1 MLPKPDAERFLAM
14 SRPGF
19 STRCVHSGTHHD
31 GQTGGACSPV
41 FTSTAFAF
49 PNPTGENIYPRYF
62 NTPNQQVINRKL
74 AALEGG
80 EAAVT
85 FGSGMAA
92 ISTLL
97 LAHLKPG
104 DHAIFQS
111 GLYGGTFQFITREL
125 ARLGIEFSWG
135 ASVPE
140 FAAAIRPGTKLL
152 YVESPSNPLLR
163 CVDLAAVAALGKQ
176 RGVLTIID
184 NTFAT
189 PINQN
194 PLALGLDVVIHS
206 ATKYLNGHS
215 DVNAGVVVAS
225 ADTIRRVTASAVNLG
240 GMLDAHACAQL
251 ERGLKTLAVRMERHN
266 QNARALADF
275 LQTHPAVAQVHYP
288 GLSGHPDHAVAARQ
302 MRGFGGMLSF
312 ELHDVSQVDRL
323 LSRLRLVMPALS
335 LGGVESLVCVPSRT
349 SHRTM
354 RPEERQQAGISDGLI
369 RLSVGIED
377 HADLIA
383 DLQQALPPGRE
394 SGQIP

>member
-1 MLPKPDAERFLAM
+1 M
-14 SRPGF
+14 SPPGF
-19 STRCVHSGTHHD
+19 STRCIHSGTHHD
-31 GQTGGACSPV
+31 EQTGGACSPV
-41 FTSTAFAF
+41 FISTAFAF
-49 PNPTGENIYPRYF
+49 PNPTDENIYPRYF
-62 NTPNQQVINRKL
+62 NTPNQRVITRKL

-97 LAHLKPG
+97 LAHLQPG
-104 DHAIFQS
+104 DHAVFQR

-125 ARLGIEFSWG
+125 ARLGVEFSWG
-135 ASVPE
+135 ASVAE
-140 FAAAIRPGTKLL
+140 LAAAIRPGTKLL

-176 RGVLTIID
+176 RGVLTVID

-194 PLALGLDVVIHS
+194 PLALGMDVVIHS

-225 ADTIRRVTASAVNLG
+225 AATIRRVTASAVNLG

-266 QNARALADF
+266 QNARALAGF

-312 ELHDVSQVDRL
+312 QLHDSTQVDRL
-323 LSRLRLVMPALS
+323 LGRLRIVMPALS

-354 RPEERQQAGISDGLI
+354 PPEERQQAGISDGLV

-383 DLQQALPPGRE
+383 DFQQALPPERV
-394 SGQIP
+394 SKQTP